1 MKASFEKPGIS
12 PCNLTCWNI
21 LNQILLRGIWTKHHL
36 LTSHEIHP
44 SKAWFKGSCLISRK
58 ITGAAAVGHWEKP
71 ACFSSTL
78 DIPPSGFTC
87 FTWTCPNIAWHVM
100 PRKFGK
106 PCHESNWVKHQL
118 RKLKK
123 LLKIVTIGSF
133 RNYTLKSKV
142 IYLFCFKY
150 FAFQILYDIW
160 PLWQTKVLVRWMPV
174 GRGTPHP
181 SCCWLPAA
189 PIRPAIS
196 DWQIFNGSFFV
207 FFLFRP

>member
-1 MKASFEKPGIS
+1 MFLITAGYSTISFHMFHLDPSQQMTAAALEQPKFSGCRS
-12 PCNLTCWNI
+12 PSYVLT
-21 LNQILLRGIWTKHHL
+21 ILL
-36 LTSHEIHP
+36 
-44 SKAWFKGSCLISRK
+44 
-58 ITGAAAVGHWEKP
+58 
-71 ACFSSTL
+71 
-78 DIPPSGFTC
+78 D
-87 FTWTCPNIAWHVM
+87 TWM

-106 PCHESNWVKHQL
+106 PCLESNWVKHQL
-118 RKLKK
+118 RKDNKNII
-123 LLKIVTIGSF
+123 KIVTIIGSF
-133 RNYTLKSKV
+133 RNFILKSKV

-196 DWQIFNGSFFV
+196 DWQIFNGPFLV